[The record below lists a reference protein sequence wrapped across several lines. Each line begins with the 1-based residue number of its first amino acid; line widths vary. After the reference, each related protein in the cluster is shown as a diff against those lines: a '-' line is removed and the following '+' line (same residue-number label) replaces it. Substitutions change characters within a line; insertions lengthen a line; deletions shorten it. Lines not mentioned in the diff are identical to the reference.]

1 MPNGETNQPMDLP
14 LLARGF
20 LLGLSIAAVLGP
32 IGLLCVRRT
41 LVGGF
46 AVGFVSGLGAA
57 TADASYAAIAG
68 FGVSAVAA
76 LLVDQRLWL
85 RVVGGAFLVYLGLRT
100 VGAMPSQRAAEV
112 GATRLVGAYTST
124 LVLTLSNPM
133 TILSFA
139 GVFAGIGLGSVSAA
153 SIDAALALVLGVFA
167 GSATWWLVLASV
179 TARLRSRLTTRRLRV
194 VNIASGLL
202 ILGFGVQALASAL

>member
-1 MPNGETNQPMDLP
+1 MDLP
-14 LLARGF
+14 LSARGF

-41 LVGGF
+41 LASGF

-57 TADASYAAIAG
+57 TADAGYAAIAG

-76 LLVDQRLWL
+76 LLVDQRVWL
-85 RVVGGAFLVYLGLRT
+85 RLGGGVFLVYLGVQT
-100 VGAMPSQRAAEV
+100 VRVRPAQHSAEV

-124 LVLTLSNPM
+124 LALTLSNPM

-139 GVFAGIGLGSVSAA
+139 GVFAGIGLGSVNAV
-153 SIDAALALVLGVFA
+153 SIDAALALVVGVFV

-179 TARLRSRLTTRRLRV
+179 TTRLRSRFTTRRLRV

-202 ILGFGVQALASAL
+202 ILYFGVQSLASAF

>member
-1 MPNGETNQPMDLP
+1 MDLP
-14 LLARGF
+14 FSVRGF

-41 LVGGF
+41 LVSGF
-46 AVGFVSGLGAA
+46 AVGFASGLGAA
-57 TADASYAAIAG
+57 TADAGYAAIAG

-76 LLVDQRLWL
+76 VLVDQHVGLRL
-85 RVVGGAFLVYLGLRT
+85 VGGAFLVYLGLRT
-100 VGAMPSQRAAEV
+100 MRAVPAQASAEV

-124 LVLTLSNPM
+124 LALTLSNPM

-139 GVFAGIGLGSVSAA
+139 GVFAGIGLGSLNAA
-153 SIDAALALVLGVFA
+153 SADAAFVLVLGVFG

-179 TARLRSRLTTRRLRV
+179 TTRLRSRFTTRRLRA
-194 VNIASGLL
+194 VNLASGLL
-202 ILGFGVQALASAL
+202 ILVFGVQSLVSALA

>member
-1 MPNGETNQPMDLP
+1 MALP
-14 LLARGF
+14 LSVQGF

-41 LVGGF
+41 LVSGF

-76 LLVDQRLWL
+76 VLVDQRVWL

-100 VGAMPSQRAAEV
+100 MRAMPAQRSARAEV

-124 LVLTLSNPM
+124 LALTLSNPM

-139 GVFAGIGLGSVSAA
+139 GVFAGIGLGSINAA
-153 SIDAALALVLGVFA
+153 STDAALLLVLGVFG

-179 TARLRSRLTTRRLRV
+179 TTGLRSRVTTRRLRA
-194 VNIASGLL
+194 VNLVSGLL
-202 ILGFGVQALASAL
+202 ILVFGVQALTSAF

>member
-1 MPNGETNQPMDLP
+1 MDLP
-14 LLARGF
+14 LSARGF

-32 IGLLCVRRT
+32 MGLLCVRRT
-41 LVGGF
+41 LASGF

-57 TADASYAAIAG
+57 TADAGYAAIAG

-76 LLVDQRLWL
+76 LLVDQRQWL
-85 RVVGGAFLVYLGLRT
+85 RVVGGAFLVYLGLQTIR
-100 VGAMPSQRAAEV
+100 AMPAQRSAED

-124 LVLTLSNPM
+124 LALTLSNPM
-133 TILSFA
+133 TIFSFA

-179 TARLRSRLTTRRLRV
+179 TTRLRSRFTTRRLRV
-194 VNIASGLL
+194 VNVASGLL
-202 ILGFGVQALASAL
+202 ILVFGIQSLASAF

>member
-1 MPNGETNQPMDLP
+1 MDLP
-14 LLARGF
+14 FAVRGF

-41 LVGGF
+41 LSSGF

-57 TADASYAAIAG
+57 TADAGYAAIAG

-76 LLVDQRLWL
+76 LLVDQHVWL
-85 RVVGGAFLVYLGLRT
+85 RVVGGAFLVYLGART
-100 VGAMPSQRAAEV
+100 MRAAPAERSVQADV
-112 GATRLVGAYTST
+112 GATRLVGAYGST
-124 LVLTLSNPM
+124 LALTLSNPT

-139 GVFAGIGLGSVSAA
+139 GVFAGVGLGNVNAA
-153 SIDAALALVLGVFA
+153 SIDAALALVLGVFG

-179 TARLRSRLTTRRLRV
+179 TTRLRSRFTTRRLRA
-194 VNIASGLL
+194 VNLASGAL
-202 ILGFGVQALASAL
+202 ILVFGVQALVSAF

>member
-1 MPNGETNQPMDLP
+1 MDLP
-14 LLARGF
+14 LAARGF

-46 AVGFVSGLGAA
+46 AVGFASGLGAA

-100 VGAMPSQRAAEV
+100 VHAMPAQRAA
-112 GATRLVGAYTST
+112 
-124 LVLTLSNPM
+124 
-133 TILSFA
+133 
-139 GVFAGIGLGSVSAA
+139 
-153 SIDAALALVLGVFA
+153 
-167 GSATWWLVLASV
+167 
-179 TARLRSRLTTRRLRV
+179 
-194 VNIASGLL
+194 
-202 ILGFGVQALASAL
+202 

>member
-1 MPNGETNQPMDLP
+1 MDLP
-14 LLARGF
+14 LSVRGF

-32 IGLLCVRRT
+32 IGLLCIRRT

-57 TADASYAAIAG
+57 TADAGYAAIAG

-76 LLVDQRLWL
+76 VLVDQRLWL
-85 RVVGGAFLVYLGLRT
+85 RLIGGAFLVYLGVRT
-100 VGAMPSQRAAEV
+100 MRALPAQRSAEI

-124 LVLTLSNPM
+124 LALTLSNPM

-139 GVFAGIGLGSVSAA
+139 AIFAGIGLGSINAA
-153 SIDAALALVLGVFA
+153 STDAALTLVLGVFG
-167 GSATWWLVLASV
+167 GSATWWLVLAGV
-179 TARLRSRLTTRRLRV
+179 TTRLRARFTTRRLRA
-194 VNIASGLL
+194 VNLASGLL
-202 ILGFGVQALASAL
+202 ILVFGVQALASAF

>member
-1 MPNGETNQPMDLP
+1 MDLS
-14 LLARGF
+14 LSVRGF

-41 LVGGF
+41 LVSGF

-57 TADASYAAIAG
+57 TADAGYAAIAG

-76 LLVDQRLWL
+76 VLVDQRVWL
-85 RVVGGAFLVYLGLRT
+85 RAVGGAFLVYLGLRT
-100 VGAMPSQRAAEV
+100 MRAMPAQRVVRAEV

-124 LVLTLSNPM
+124 LALTLSNPM

-139 GVFAGIGLGSVSAA
+139 GVFAGIGLGSLSAA
-153 SIDAALALVLGVFA
+153 SADAALALVLGVFG
-167 GSATWWLVLASV
+167 GSATWWLVLASL
-179 TARLRSRLTTRRLRV
+179 TTRLRSRLTTRRLRV
-194 VNIASGLL
+194 VNLASGLL
-202 ILGFGVQALASAL
+202 ILVFGVQSLASAL